1 MDQHPA
7 QAEDPTLLPASNRK
21 IVAAINAQES
31 HWFLD
36 AVTPAA
42 ERQLG
47 FSVLNLARRGWQH
60 TAAEL
65 QELNPEVL
73 LTCWSTPSL
82 DETWL
87 ESEHCR
93 LRYVCHLTGS
103 VRHIVPRS
111 FVERGGLVTNWGGM
125 PSTSVAEHALLLA
138 LAALRNLPRWPEVFV
153 DPAANSERME
163 RLRVRTLVG
172 RRVGIHGFGQV
183 AAALVRLLAPFKVS
197 VTAFSPGVPAAVFAR
212 AGVTQ
217 ARDLR
222 EMFAESDVVFECEAL
237 TARTRCTVKASELA
251 ALPDGA
257 VFVNVARAGLVDED
271 ALLRESRANRIRVA
285 LDVFATEPL
294 APDSPWLQ
302 VSGVVL
308 SPHIAGPTYDQYSLC
323 TQIALTN
330 IEHYLMKREMTF
342 LVTPEIY
349 DRST

>member
-7 QAEDPTLLPASNRK
+7 QAENTTGLPCTDRK
-21 IVAAINAQES
+21 IAAAISAQES

-36 AVTPAA
+36 AVTPST

-47 FSVLNLARRGWQH
+47 FTVLNLARRGWQH

-87 ESEHCR
+87 ESDQCR

-103 VRHIVPRS
+103 VRHIVPRR
-111 FVERGGLVTNWGGM
+111 FIERGGLVTNWGGV
-125 PSTSVAEHALLLA
+125 PSAAVAEHALLLA
-138 LAALRNLPRWPEVFV
+138 LAALRNLPRWPEVFTE
-153 DPAANSERME
+153 PMANSERME
-163 RLRVRTLVG
+163 RLRIRTLIG

-183 AAALVRLLAPFKVS
+183 AAALVRLLAPFNVS
-197 VTAFSPGVPAAVFAR
+197 ITAFSPGVPPAVFAR
-212 AGVTQ
+212 AGVAQ

-222 EMFAESDVVFECEAL
+222 EVFAGSDVVFECEAL
-237 TARTRCTVKASELA
+237 TARTRHTVTTSELA
-251 ALPDGA
+251 ALPDGG

-271 ALLRESRANRIRVA
+271 ALLCEARKKRIRVA
-285 LDVFATEPL
+285 LDVFVTEPL
-294 APDSPWLQ
+294 APNSPWLQ
-302 VSGVVL
+302 VPGVVL

-323 TQIALTN
+323 TEIALTN